1 MVRYFLIRNRSCTSV
16 YIERRRKLKYSREQE
31 ETIAAMADEWA
42 ENFKVE
48 MFESQTE
55 QLMRESSMPRL
66 TNDQRQRGSMFF
78 K

>member
-31 ETIAAMADEWA
+31 ETLAAMADEWA

-66 TNDQRQRGSMFF
+66 TNDQRQIGSMLF

>member
-1 MVRYFLIRNRSCTSV
+1 ML
-16 YIERRRKLKYSREQE
+16 E
-31 ETIAAMADEWA
+31 AMAEAWS
-42 ENFKVE
+42 ENNKVE
-48 MFESQTE
+48 LFESQTE

>member
-66 TNDQRQRGSMFF
+66 TNDQRQIGSMLF